1 MGNVKENIGRIYII
15 RNKVNNK
22 VYIGQTIHTLHERF
36 LQHTSASRV
45 RLSPHRKLCNA
56 IRKYGKEQF
65 YIELLEDNISISH
78 LNDRKIYYIE
88 KFDSYNKGYNAT
100 TGGDGTSIYKD
111 EDIERIK
118 NLVEQRVP
126 NTKIA
131 KLFGV
136 NVVTIQRILAS
147 LGIKRIKP
155 ITKEYLLANIHK
167 TNDEIANEIGVNT
180 YTITR
185 AFRRYGIQRGKGCHN
200 LRVNQMRPLLK
211 AKVAG
216 QLFLFSEIDYKL

>member
-1 MGNVKENIGRIYII
+1 MQNIGRIYII

-36 LQHTSASRV
+36 LQHTRASRI

-65 YIELLEDNISISH
+65 YIELLEDNIPLSL
-78 LNDRKIYYIE
+78 LNEREIYYIE
-88 KFDSYNKGYNAT
+88 KYDSYNEGYNAT
-100 TGGDGTSIYKD
+100 VGGDGVSIYKD

-118 NLVEQRVP
+118 SLVEQRVP

-136 NVVTIQRILAS
+136 NVVTIQRILTS

-155 ITKEYLLANIHK
+155 ITKEYLLANQHK
-167 TNDEIANEIGVNT
+167 TNDEMANEIGVNT

-185 AFRRYGIQRGKGCHN
+185 AFRRCGIPRGKGFHN
-200 LRVNQMRPLLK
+200 DRLNKMRPILK
-211 AKVAG
+211 TIASG
-216 QLFLFSEIDYKL
+216 QMDLFSEL